1 MKDKLHSGKGYV
13 MELLPF
19 KKLVKEKFPH
29 LSAGQKKVAN
39 YLIENLDE
47 AAFKTAFQIGRKAEV
62 SETTVIRLSYAFA
75 WMKVFIH

>member
-1 MKDKLHSGKGYV
+1 
-13 MELLPF
+13 
-19 KKLVKEKFPH
+19 
-29 LSAGQKKVAN
+29 VAN